1 MPDSNFAER
10 SEEQVSGAKVI
21 AQALKTQDVEYIFG
35 IVGIPVTEIA
45 IAAQQLG
52 IKYIGMRN
60 EQAACYAASAIG
72 YLTGRPGVC
81 LVVSGPGLIHA
92 LGGMANANM
101 NCWPLLMIG
110 GSSERNQETMG
121 AFQEF
126 PQVEACRLY
135 TKFSARPSSIE
146 AIPFVIE
153 KVQYLTAVRTSIY
166 GRPGACYVDIPADFV
181 NLQVNVNSLKYTECC
196 MSPPISMAET
206 SAVRMA
212 ASVIRNAKQP
222 LLIIGKGAAYAHA
235 EENIKKLVE
244 QYKLPFLPTPMGK
257 GVVPDNHPNCVGA
270 ARSRALQ
277 FADVIVLFGA
287 RLNWILHF
295 GLPPRYQPDVK
306 FIQVDICAE
315 ELGNNVKPTVT
326 LLGDISAVSKQLLEE
341 LDKTS
346 WEYPPE
352 SKWWKTLREK
362 MKSNEAASKELAS
375 KKSLPMNYYT
385 VFYHV
390 QEQLPRDCFV
400 VSEGANTMDIG
411 RTVLQN
417 YLPRHR
423 LDAGTF
429 GTMGVGLG
437 FAIAAAMVAKDRHP
451 GQRVICVEG
460 DSAFGFSGMEVETI
474 CRYNLP
480 IILLVVNNNGIYQG
494 FDMDAWKET
503 LKFQDPTAVVPPM
516 CLLPNSHYEQ
526 IMTAFGGK
534 GYFVETPEEL
544 QKSLR
549 QSLADTSKPS
559 LINIMIE
566 PQATR
571 KAQMESSFVTRLE
584 CSGMIWARYNL
595 SLLGSNDSPAS
606 AS

>member
-1 MPDSNFAER
+1 MPGSNTGEGSDR
-10 SEEQVSGAKVI
+10 SEKQVSGAQVI
-21 AQALKTQDVEYIFG
+21 AQALKTQNVEYMFG
-35 IVGIPVTEIA
+35 VVGIPVTEIA
-45 IAAQQLG
+45 LAAQELG
-52 IKYIGMRN
+52 IRYIGMRN
-60 EQAACYAASAIG
+60 EQAACYAASAVG

-101 NCWPLLMIG
+101 NCWPLIVIG
-110 GSSERNQETMG
+110 GSSERNQEIMG

-135 TKFSARPSSIE
+135 SKFSARPASIE
-146 AIPFVIE
+146 HIPSVIE
-153 KVQYLTAVRTSIY
+153 KAVRSSIY
-166 GRPGACYVDIPADFV
+166 GRPGACYVDIPADLV
-181 NLQVNVNSLKYTECC
+181 ILQENVNSIKYKECC
-196 MSPPISMAET
+196 MPSPVSMAET
-206 SAVRMA
+206 PAVCMA
-212 ASVIRNAKQP
+212 ASVIRNAKRP
-222 LLIIGKGAAYAHA
+222 LLIIGKGAAYSRA
-235 EENIKKLVE
+235 EDSLRKLVE
-244 QYKLPFLPTPMGK
+244 QCNLPFLPTPMGK

-295 GLPPRYQPDVK
+295 GLPPRYQADVK

-315 ELGNNVKPTVT
+315 ELGNNVRPSVT
-326 LLGDISAVSKQLLEE
+326 LLGDVNAVSKQLLEQF
-341 LDKTS
+341 DKTP
-346 WEYPPE
+346 WQYPID
-352 SKWWKTLREK
+352 SKWWETLREK
-362 MKSNEAASKELAS
+362 MRTNEAASKELAS
-375 KKSLPMNYYT
+375 KRSLPMNYYT

-390 QEQLPRDCFV
+390 QEQLPRDCFI

-437 FAIAAAMVAKDRHP
+437 FAIAAALVAKDRSP

-480 IILLVVNNNGIYQG
+480 IIVLVVNNNGIYQG
-494 FDMDAWKET
+494 VDADTWGKM
-503 LKFQDPTAVVPPM
+503 LNFQDAATIVPPV

-526 IMTAFGGK
+526 VMTAFGGK
-534 GYFVETPEEL
+534 GYFVQTPEEL
-544 QKSLR
+544 QNSLR
-549 QSLADTSKPS
+549 QALEDTSKPS

-566 PQATR
+566 PQSTR
-571 KAQMESSFVTRLE
+571 KTQEFHWLTR
-584 CSGMIWARYNL
+584 
-595 SLLGSNDSPAS
+595 SNM
-606 AS
+606 

>member
-1 MPDSNFAER
+1 MSESNLAAR
-10 SEEQVSGAKVI
+10 SDGLEGQVSGAQVI
-21 AQALKTQDVEYIFG
+21 AQALKTQDVNYMFG

-45 IAAQQLG
+45 LAAQEVG
-52 IKYIGMRN
+52 IRYIGMRN
-60 EQAACYAASAIG
+60 EQAACYAASAVG

-81 LVVSGPGLIHA
+81 LVVSGPGLIHS

-101 NCWPLLMIG
+101 NCWPLIVIG
-110 GSSERNQETMG
+110 GSSERSQQTMG

-135 TKFSARPSSIE
+135 SKFSAQPSSIK
-146 AIPFVIE
+146 AIPSIIE
-153 KVQYLTAVRTSIY
+153 KAVRSSLY

-181 NLQVNVNSLKYTECC
+181 NLQVNVSSIKYVECC
-196 MSPPISMAET
+196 MPPPISMAET
-206 SAVRMA
+206 SAVSIA
-212 ASVIRNAKQP
+212 ASVIRDAKQP
-222 LLIIGKGAAYAHA
+222 LVIIGKGAAYAHA
-235 EENIKKLVE
+235 EESIRKLVE
-244 QYKLPFLPTPMGK
+244 QCKLPFLPTPMGK
-257 GVVPDNHPNCVGA
+257 GVIRDNHPNCVAA

-277 FADVIVLFGA
+277 FADVIVLLGA

-315 ELGNNVKPTVT
+315 ELGNNVRPAVT
-326 LLGDISAVSKQLLEE
+326 LLGDINVVTKQLLEE
-341 LDKTS
+341 FDKTP
-346 WEYPPE
+346 WQYPPE
-352 SKWWKTLREK
+352 SKWWKVLREK
-362 MKSNEAASKELAS
+362 MKSNEALFKELAS
-375 KKSLPMNYYT
+375 KTSLPMNYYT
-385 VFYHV
+385 VFHHV

-400 VSEGANTMDIG
+400 VSEGSNTMDIG

-437 FAIAAAMVAKDRHP
+437 FAIAAAIVAKDRNP

-474 CRYNLP
+474 CRYSLP
-480 IILLVVNNNGIYQG
+480 IVVLVVNNNGIYQG
-494 FDMDAWKET
+494 FDTDSWKEM
-503 LKFQDPTAVVPPM
+503 LKFGDATTVAPPM
-516 CLLPNSHYEQ
+516 CLLPHSQYEHV
-526 IMTAFGGK
+526 MTAFGGK
-534 GYFVETPEEL
+534 GYFVQTPEEL

-549 QSLADTSKPS
+549 QSLADTTNPS

-571 KAQMESSFVTRLE
+571 KAQDFHWLTKS
-584 CSGMIWARYNL
+584 NL
-595 SLLGSNDSPAS
+595 
-606 AS
+606 

>member
-1 MPDSNFAER
+1 MSESNLVAR
-10 SEEQVSGAKVI
+10 SDVDEEQVSGAEVI
-21 AQALKTQDVEYIFG
+21 AQALKTQHVEYMFG

-45 IAAQQLG
+45 IAAQKMG
-52 IKYIGMRN
+52 IRYVGMRN

-101 NCWPLLMIG
+101 NCWPLIVIG
-110 GSSERNQETMG
+110 GSSERSQETMG

-126 PQVEACRLY
+126 PQ
-135 TKFSARPSSIE
+135 
-146 AIPFVIE
+146 
-153 KVQYLTAVRTSIY
+153 AVRSSTY

-181 NLQVNVNSLKYTECC
+181 NLQANVNSIKFMECC
-196 MSPPISMAET
+196 LPPPVSMAEP
-206 SAVRMA
+206 SAVCAA
-212 ASVIRNAKQP
+212 ASVIRHAKKP

-235 EENIKKLVE
+235 EEGIRKLVE
-244 QYKLPFLPTPMGK
+244 QCGLPFLPTPMGK
-257 GVVPDNHPNCVGA
+257 GVIPDNHPNCVGA

-295 GLPPRYQPDVK
+295 GLPPRYQPHVK

-315 ELGNNVKPTVT
+315 ELGNNVKPAVT
-326 LLGDISAVSKQLLEE
+326 LLGDINAITKQLLEQF
-341 LDKTS
+341 DKTP
-346 WEYPPE
+346 WQYPPE
-352 SKWWKTLREK
+352 SSWWKTLREK
-362 MKSNEAASKELAS
+362 MKSNDAATKELAS
-375 KKSLPMNYYT
+375 QKSLTMNYYT

-437 FAIAAAMVAKDRHP
+437 FAIAAALVAKDRNP

-494 FDMDAWKET
+494 FDADSWKEL
-503 LKFQDPTAVVPPM
+503 LKFGDATVVAPPV

-526 IMTAFGGK
+526 VMTAFGGK
-534 GYFVETPEEL
+534 GYFVQTPEEL

-549 QSLADTSKPS
+549 ESLADTTKPS
-559 LINIMIE
+559 LINIMIK

-571 KAQMESSFVTRLE
+571 KTQDFHWLTR
-584 CSGMIWARYNL
+584 
-595 SLLGSNDSPAS
+595 SNM
-606 AS
+606 

>member
-1 MPDSNFAER
+1 MPESNVAEPSDR
-10 SEEQVSGAKVI
+10 NEGEVSGAKVI
-21 AQALKTQDVEYIFG
+21 AQALKTQGVEYMFG

-45 IAAQQLG
+45 FAAQELG
-52 IKYIGMRN
+52 IRYIGMRN

-101 NCWPLLMIG
+101 NCWPLLVIG

-126 PQVEACRLY
+126 PQ
-135 TKFSARPSSIE
+135 
-146 AIPFVIE
+146 
-153 KVQYLTAVRTSIY
+153 AVRSSIY

-181 NLQVNVNSLKYTECC
+181 NLLVNVNSIKYTECC
-196 MSPPISMAET
+196 MSPPVSMAET
-206 SAVRMA
+206 PAVCMA

-235 EENIKKLVE
+235 EKNIRKLVE
-244 QYKLPFLPTPMGK
+244 QCKLPFLPTPMGK

-277 FADVIVLFGA
+277 FADVIVLLGA

-295 GLPPRYQPDVK
+295 GLPPRYRPDVK

-315 ELGNNVKPTVT
+315 ELGNNVRPAVT
-326 LLGDISAVSKQLLEE
+326 LLGDINAVTKQ
-341 LDKTS
+341 
-346 WEYPPE
+346 
-352 SKWWKTLREK
+352 
-362 MKSNEAASKELAS
+362 ELAS
-375 KKSLPMNYYT
+375 QKSPPMNYYT

-390 QEQLPRDCFV
+390 QEQLPRDGFI

-437 FAIAAAMVAKDRHP
+437 FAIAAAVLAKDRSP

-480 IILLVVNNNGIYQG
+480 IIILVVNNNGIYQG
-494 FDMDAWKET
+494 FDTDTWNEMLKSQDAT
-503 LKFQDPTAVVPPM
+503 IAAPPA

-526 IMTAFGGK
+526 VMIAFGGK
-534 GYFVETPEEL
+534 GYFVQTPEEL

-549 QSLADTSKPS
+549 QSLADTTKPS

-571 KAQMESSFVTRLE
+571 KAQDFHWLTR
-584 CSGMIWARYNL
+584 SKM
-595 SLLGSNDSPAS
+595 
-606 AS
+606 